1 METIK
6 LQYKLQ
12 EMKTPEYFL
21 DEFARSYGYNSFRNY
36 VTCQHH
42 TRNGREKI
50 EELVNEAMI
59 AFAAYCCDR
68 QRESDAEAAETKT
81 VNPGYMEMD
90 VVDKSSI
97 LNNKLITDEL

>member
-6 LQYKLQ
+6 LQDKLQ
-12 EMKTPEYFL
+12 ELLYEQ
-21 DEFARSYGYNSFRNY
+21 RSYRYTYFGN
-36 VTCQHH
+36 
-42 TRNGREKI
+42 EKRL
-50 EELVNEAMI
+50 ELTETDIKKAMI
-59 AFAAYCCDR
+59 AFAAYCCER

-97 LNNKLITDEL
+97 LNNKLITDDYDN

>member
-6 LQYKLQ
+6 LQDKLQ
-12 EMKTPEYFL
+12 EIKDEIARKYDAASWLNIQLRLYFGDL
-21 DEFARSYGYNSFRNY
+21 EADEFD
-36 VTCQHH
+36 
-42 TRNGREKI
+42 KI
-50 EELVNEAMI
+50 ENEAMI
-59 AFAAYCCDR
+59 AFAAYCCER

>member
-6 LQYKLQ
+6 LQDKIQ
-12 EMKTPEYFL
+12 EIKDEVAVKHGFLNWENILDCFAGESDTP
-21 DEFARSYGYNSFRNY
+21 SFRY
-36 VTCQHH
+36 FIQ
-42 TRNGREKI
+42 I
-50 EELVNEAMI
+50 ENEVMI
-59 AFAAYCCDR
+59 AFAAYCCER

-97 LNNKLITDEL
+97 LNNPLITD